1 MHDETSRRED
11 GGRRRRQQQGVR
23 SEGALQVH
31 VDAQRPGQQLVLV
44 LIEAREGI
52 QDGGA
57 APVHPGGK
65 QVGRADVGCKGLVV
79 VELQLARKPARAL
92 AGCQFAVIPRKEM
105 KAWAVTTTNNY
116 RLLHVF
122 IILAEYFHPQK
133 RNHHMLPATRCIS
146 QIKPPLPPGGRGCK
160 DPAG

>member
-11 GGRRRRQQQGVR
+11 GGRGRRQQQGVR

-31 VDAQRPGQQLVLV
+31 VDTQQLVLV
-44 LIEAREGI
+44 LVEACEGI

-57 APVHPGGK
+57 AAVHPGGK

-79 VELQLARKPARAL
+79 VELQLAGKPARAL
-92 AGCQFAVIPRKEM
+92 AGCQFAVIQRKET

-116 RLLHVF
+116 RLFHVV
-122 IILAEYFHPQK
+122 IILAEYFHPRE
-133 RNHHMLPATRCIS
+133 RNHDMLPATNCIS
-146 QIKPPLPPGGRGCK
+146 PPDKTFTAPRWPKL
-160 DPAG
+160 